1 MTRRSNSRLA
11 GFMFLFY
18 MATSITE
25 MVLAGRMNAGGGTA
39 GKLAS
44 IAAHV
49 PLMRVVIVLLLL
61 EIFAAVF
68 LGVALYALTRD
79 VDRDLA
85 LLALMCRI
93 IEAATGIVPAIA
105 KLGLLSVAT
114 TATAA
119 TGAEAATASAVGA
132 LLLRAGGWSFTVG
145 ATAFSVGST
154 IFTWLFLRAR
164 SIPVWLAWVGLAGS
178 ALMVVILPLDG
189 LRMIG
194 STVVSLSWIPLFV
207 FEVTLGFWLLIKGA
221 RPSAVRAAEV
231 NA

>member
-1 MTRRSNSRLA
+1 MTRRSSSRLA

-18 MATSITE
+18 IAVAITE
-25 MVLAGRMNAGGGTA
+25 MVLAGKVSGAGGTA

-49 PLMRVVIVLLLL
+49 PLMRVVIILLLL

-79 VDRDLA
+79 VDHDLA
-85 LLALMCRI
+85 VLALMCRM
-93 IEAATGIVPAIA
+93 IEAAAGVVPAIA

-114 TATAA
+114 TAATA

-154 IFTWLFLRAR
+154 IFAWLFLRAR
-164 SIPVWLAWVGLAGS
+164 SIPLWLAWVGLAGS
-178 ALMVVILPLDG
+178 LLMVVILPLDG
-189 LRMIG
+189 LRMI
-194 STVVSLSWIPLFV
+194 STTVVSISWIPLFV

-221 RPSAVRAAEV
+221 RPTAVRAQEV
-231 NA
+231 SA